1 MIIPKATFVFVSTTQ
16 SHDWQISTAR
26 VQVQAKEQ
34 CGPTNKPVGALMAWP
49 HALLRFLGL
58 KFLWKYKFS
67 ISTLGRL
74 VGAEGPE
81 SSISS
86 ARQHPQLPDSPP
98 PPYLLHTARCT
109 LPNHCGSRETEHPV
123 AWQAHSDFQRSGL
136 LVWCIRNEFH
146 SSGREI
152 TAPGARR
159 KGRPC

>member
-1 MIIPKATFVFVSTTQ
+1 MIIPKAAFVFVSTTQ

-67 ISTLGRL
+67 ISTLGGL

-86 ARQHPQLPDSPP
+86 ARQHPQLPDSPTP
-98 PPYLLHTARCT
+98 THLTSSTLHAAPFPTTVGPEKQSVLWLGGLT
-109 LPNHCGSRETEHPV
+109 LIFN
-123 AWQAHSDFQRSGL
+123 A
-136 LVWCIRNEFH
+136 LVYWYGVFVMNSIVLVV
-146 SSGREI
+146 
-152 TAPGARR
+152 
-159 KGRPC
+159 K